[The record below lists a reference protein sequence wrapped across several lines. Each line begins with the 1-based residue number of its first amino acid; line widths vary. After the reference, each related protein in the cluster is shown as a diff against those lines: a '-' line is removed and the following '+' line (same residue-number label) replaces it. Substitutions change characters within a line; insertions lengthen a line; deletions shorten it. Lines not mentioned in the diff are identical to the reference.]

1 MSKLLRISRLNG
13 CIPVKQASSGLP
25 ESPLG
30 LQTSLRLPIIHSKD
44 VNVGVIIIIM
54 IIILHLILSA
64 CHVTRGNFKYRKQAK
79 KIMLMKIK

>member
-13 CIPVKQASSGLP
+13 GIPVKQASSGLP

-44 VNVGVIIIIM
+44 VNVGVIIII
-54 IIILHLILSA
+54 IILHLILSA
-64 CHVTRGNFKYRKQAK
+64 FHVTRGNFKYRKQAK